1 MARILVVDDE
11 ESVRELLCT
20 VLSRK
25 GHEVFLA
32 DGGQKGLDLFE
43 KRHPQLTILDLHMP
57 ELHGIE
63 VLRRIRSLDP
73 HTPVIILT
81 GYSTVEAESVA
92 RMLGVTQFLQK
103 GFSLHELGAAVRE
116 ALGES
121 ATHSIA
127 TTRLAS

>member
-25 GHEVFLA
+25 GHEVLLA
-32 DGGQKGLDLFE
+32 DGGRKGLVLFE
-43 KRHPQLTILDLHMP
+43 QRRPQVTILDLHMP

-63 VLRRIRSLDP
+63 VLRRIRARDP
-73 HTPVIILT
+73 QAPVIILT
-81 GYSTVEAESVA
+81 GYSTAEAESTA

-121 ATHSIA
+121 APQ
-127 TTRLAS
+127 TTGARRLAS

>member
-25 GHEVFLA
+25 GHEVLLA

-43 KRHPQLTILDLHMP
+43 KRRPQLTILDLHMP

-63 VLRRIRSLDP
+63 VLRRIRSRDP
-73 HTPVIILT
+73 QTPVIILT
-81 GYSTVEAESVA
+81 GYATVEAESVA